1 MSSKPADDETE
12 AAPEGEGGKKVKGKK
27 LLIFIILGVVLLLGG
42 VGAALYFTGVIG
54 GAKTEEAAAEGEHGA
69 PAEGGHEAKK
79 EAKKESSKGGHGGEG
94 EGEGGGEEAGA
105 SSMYMDLPVIKVN
118 LASTS
123 RKTVF
128 AMIGMS
134 LALENEEDKAAIQA
148 AQPRIVDSFQT
159 YLRELSPEEL
169 RGSAGLLRLREELL
183 LRVNAAVAPVVV
195 KDVLFQQV
203 LVQ

>member
-69 PAEGGHEAKK
+69 AEGGHEAKK

-94 EGEGGGEEAGA
+94 EGEGEEAGA
-105 SSMYMDLPVIKVN
+105 GSLFMDLPVIKVN

>member
-1 MSSKPADDETE
+1 MSSKPADDETD
-12 AAPEGEGGKKVKGKK
+12 AAPDGEGGKKVKGKK

-42 VGAALYFTGVIG
+42 GGAALYFTGVIG
-54 GAKTEEAAAEGEHGA
+54 GATTEEATAEGEHGA
-69 PAEGGHEAKK
+69 PAEGGHETKK
-79 EAKKESSKGGHGGEG
+79 EAKKESSKGGHGGEA
-94 EGEGGGEEAGA
+94 EGEEAGA
-105 SSMYMDLPVIKVN
+105 GSLFLDLPVIKVN

>member
-12 AAPEGEGGKKVKGKK
+12 AAPDGEGGKKVKGKK

-69 PAEGGHEAKK
+69 PAEGGHETKK
-79 EAKKESSKGGHGGEG
+79 EAKKESSHGGGGGHGGEG
-94 EGEGGGEEAGA
+94 EGEEAGA
-105 SSMYMDLPVIKVN
+105 GSMFMDLPVIKVN